1 MATPIRAEKLKLADR
16 RAIEE
21 ELERT
26 QDVRGMPQKELP
38 LAGGRKGLLGMT
50 QMSKGKATKSPME
63 APSFNPAE
71 IEGHGRSLADHIEKL
86 HGGAYRTAFMR
97 GMGGAYGNP
106 DVADT
111 PVAFSN
117 TATKKMKGGSRCG
130 RMVGA
135 GPLKIEIEHSK
146 EEEMAGGMQT
156 GRYEGEGKVD
166 KRKAR
171 GALLKKVMADNGLS
185 MAAASKHIKDHKM
198 AY

>member
-1 MATPIRAEKLKLADR
+1 MATPLRAEKLKMADR

-21 ELERT
+21 EMERT

-50 QMSKGKATKSPME
+50 QKSKGKATKSPME
-63 APSFNPAE
+63 AASFDPAE

-97 GMGGAYGNP
+97 GMGSAYGNP
-106 DVADT
+106 DVAAT

-117 TATKKMKGGSRCG
+117 TAAAKMKGGARSG

-135 GPLKIEIEHSK
+135 GPLKLEIEHK
-146 EEEMAGGMQT
+146 EDEMAGGMQT

-171 GALLKKVMADNGLS
+171 GALLKKVMAENGLS
-185 MAAASKHIKDHKM
+185 MAAASKHIKDHQM
-198 AY
+198 TY

>member
-1 MATPIRAEKLKLADR
+1 M
-16 RAIEE
+16 
-21 ELERT
+21 
-26 QDVRGMPQKELP
+26 G
-38 LAGGRKGLLGMT
+38 
-50 QMSKGKATKSPME
+50 S
-63 APSFNPAE
+63 
-71 IEGHGRSLADHIEKL
+71 
-86 HGGAYRTAFMR
+86 AF
-97 GMGGAYGNP
+97 GNP

-117 TATKKMKGGSRCG
+117 TATKKMKGGARCG

-146 EEEMAGGMQT
+146 VGSDSEEKMAGGMQT

-171 GALLKKVMADNGLS
+171 GALLKKVMAENGLS